1 MRNLLKG
8 AFYMML
14 AIALISCSD
23 DEEYVEPILDVT
35 PNNIAGE
42 WCLESWN
49 DAPLAEGSYVYISFE
64 RADRTYTLYQNVDS
78 APARTL
84 TGRYYITTDMELGA
98 VAVADCLVA
107 TLGYGLCYIS
117 LGLGYGRVQRQ
128 ALGKQCCDGRGEC
141 ASCTVQVMRI
151 NLLLL
156 KYMQCSLRIT

>member
-1 MRNLLKG
+1 
-8 AFYMML
+8 MML

-78 APARTL
+78 APSRAL

-98 VAVADCLVA
+98 V
-107 TLGYGLCYIS
+107 I
-117 LGLGYGRVQRQ
+117 
-128 ALGKQCCDGRGEC
+128 RGDYDFGVGEWTHRYVVKDLTAKSMTWIAKDNPDDVSVYVRC
-141 ASCTVQVMRI
+141 EIPEQV
-151 NLLLL
+151 
-156 KYMQCSLRIT
+156 K

>member
-1 MRNLLKG
+1 
-8 AFYMML
+8 MML

-84 TGRYYITTDMELGA
+84 TGRYYITTDMEFGA
-98 VAVADCLVA
+98 VIRGDYDFGVGEW
-107 TLGYGLCYIS
+107 THRYIVKDLTAKS
-117 LGLGYGRVQRQ
+117 MTWIAKDNPDDVSVYVR
-128 ALGKQCCDGRGEC
+128 CEIPE
-141 ASCTVQVMRI
+141 QV
-151 NLLLL
+151 
-156 KYMQCSLRIT
+156 K

>member
-42 WCLESWN
+42 WSLESWN

-98 VAVADCLVA
+98 V
-107 TLGYGLCYIS
+107 I
-117 LGLGYGRVQRQ
+117 
-128 ALGKQCCDGRGEC
+128 RGDYDFGVGEWAHRYVVKDLTAKSMTWIAKDNPDDVSVYVRC
-141 ASCTVQVMRI
+141 EIPEQV
-151 NLLLL
+151 
-156 KYMQCSLRIT
+156 K

>member
-78 APARTL
+78 APSRTL
-84 TGRYYITTDMELGA
+84 TGRYYITTDMEFGA
-98 VAVADCLVA
+98 VIRGDYDFGVGEWAHR
-107 TLGYGLCYIS
+107 YIVKDLTAKS
-117 LGLGYGRVQRQ
+117 MTWIAKDNPDDVSVYVR
-128 ALGKQCCDGRGEC
+128 CEIPE
-141 ASCTVQVMRI
+141 QV
-151 NLLLL
+151 
-156 KYMQCSLRIT
+156 K

>member
-98 VAVADCLVA
+98 V
-107 TLGYGLCYIS
+107 I
-117 LGLGYGRVQRQ
+117 
-128 ALGKQCCDGRGEC
+128 RGDYDFGVGEWAHRYVVKDLTAKSMTWIAKDNPDDVSVYVRC
-141 ASCTVQVMRI
+141 EIPEQV
-151 NLLLL
+151 
-156 KYMQCSLRIT
+156 K

>member
-84 TGRYYITTDMELGA
+84 TGRYYIITDMELGA
-98 VAVADCLVA
+98 V
-107 TLGYGLCYIS
+107 I
-117 LGLGYGRVQRQ
+117 
-128 ALGKQCCDGRGEC
+128 RGDYDFGVGEWAHRYVVKDLTAKSMTWIAKDNPDDVSVYVRC
-141 ASCTVQVMRI
+141 EIPEQV
-151 NLLLL
+151 
-156 KYMQCSLRIT
+156 K

>member
-98 VAVADCLVA
+98 V
-107 TLGYGLCYIS
+107 I
-117 LGLGYGRVQRQ
+117 
-128 ALGKQCCDGRGEC
+128 RGDYDFGVGEWTHRYVVKDLTAKSMIWIAKDNPDDVSVYVRC
-141 ASCTVQVMRI
+141 EIPEQV
-151 NLLLL
+151 
-156 KYMQCSLRIT
+156 K

>member
-42 WCLESWN
+42 WCLERWN

-84 TGRYYITTDMELGA
+84 TGRYYITTDMEFGA
-98 VAVADCLVA
+98 V
-107 TLGYGLCYIS
+107 I
-117 LGLGYGRVQRQ
+117 
-128 ALGKQCCDGRGEC
+128 RGDYDFGVGEWAHRYVVKDLTAKSMTWIAKDNPDDVSVYVRC
-141 ASCTVQVMRI
+141 EIPEQV
-151 NLLLL
+151 
-156 KYMQCSLRIT
+156 K

>member
-84 TGRYYITTDMELGA
+84 TGRYYITTDMEFGA
-98 VAVADCLVA
+98 V
-107 TLGYGLCYIS
+107 I
-117 LGLGYGRVQRQ
+117 
-128 ALGKQCCDGRGEC
+128 RGDYDFGVGEWTHRYVVKDLTAKSMTWIAKDNPDDVSVYVRC
-141 ASCTVQVMRI
+141 EIPEQV
-151 NLLLL
+151 
-156 KYMQCSLRIT
+156 K

>member
-14 AIALISCSD
+14 AIVLISCSD

-98 VAVADCLVA
+98 V
-107 TLGYGLCYIS
+107 I
-117 LGLGYGRVQRQ
+117 
-128 ALGKQCCDGRGEC
+128 RGDYDFGVGEWAHRYVVKDLTAKSMTWIAKDNPDDVSVYVRC
-141 ASCTVQVMRI
+141 EIPEQV
-151 NLLLL
+151 
-156 KYMQCSLRIT
+156 K

>member
-1 MRNLLKG
+1 
-8 AFYMML
+8 MML

-23 DEEYVEPILDVT
+23 DEEYVERILDVT

-84 TGRYYITTDMELGA
+84 TGRYYITTDMEFGA
-98 VAVADCLVA
+98 VIRGDYDFGVGEWAHR
-107 TLGYGLCYIS
+107 YIVKDLTAKS
-117 LGLGYGRVQRQ
+117 MTWIAKDNPDDVSVYVR
-128 ALGKQCCDGRGEC
+128 CEIPE
-141 ASCTVQVMRI
+141 QV
-151 NLLLL
+151 
-156 KYMQCSLRIT
+156 K

>member
-1 MRNLLKG
+1 
-8 AFYMML
+8 MML

-98 VAVADCLVA
+98 V
-107 TLGYGLCYIS
+107 I
-117 LGLGYGRVQRQ
+117 
-128 ALGKQCCDGRGEC
+128 RGDYDFGVGEWAHRYVVKDLTAKSMTWIAKDNPDDVSVYVRC
-141 ASCTVQVMRI
+141 EIPEQV
-151 NLLLL
+151 
-156 KYMQCSLRIT
+156 K

>member
-98 VAVADCLVA
+98 V
-107 TLGYGLCYIS
+107 I
-117 LGLGYGRVQRQ
+117 
-128 ALGKQCCDGRGEC
+128 RGDYDFGVGEWTHRYVVKDLTAKSMTWIAKDNPDDVSVYVRC
-141 ASCTVQVMRI
+141 EIPEQV
-151 NLLLL
+151 
-156 KYMQCSLRIT
+156 K

>member
-1 MRNLLKG
+1 
-8 AFYMML
+8 MML

-98 VAVADCLVA
+98 V
-107 TLGYGLCYIS
+107 I
-117 LGLGYGRVQRQ
+117 
-128 ALGKQCCDGRGEC
+128 RGDYDFGVGEWTHRYVVKDLTAKSMTWIAKDNPDDVSVYVRC
-141 ASCTVQVMRI
+141 EIPEQV
-151 NLLLL
+151 
-156 KYMQCSLRIT
+156 K

>member
-84 TGRYYITTDMELGA
+84 TGRYYITTDMEFGA
-98 VAVADCLVA
+98 V
-107 TLGYGLCYIS
+107 I
-117 LGLGYGRVQRQ
+117 
-128 ALGKQCCDGRGEC
+128 RGDYDFGVGEWAHRYVVKDLTAKSMTWIAKDNPDDVSVYVRC
-141 ASCTVQVMRI
+141 EIPEQV
-151 NLLLL
+151 
-156 KYMQCSLRIT
+156 K

>member
-1 MRNLLKG
+1 
-8 AFYMML
+8 MML

-42 WCLESWN
+42 WYLESWN

-84 TGRYYITTDMELGA
+84 TGRYYITTDMEFGA
-98 VAVADCLVA
+98 VIRGDYDFGVGEW
-107 TLGYGLCYIS
+107 THRYIVKDLTAKS
-117 LGLGYGRVQRQ
+117 MTWIAKDNPDDVSVYVR
-128 ALGKQCCDGRGEC
+128 CEIPE
-141 ASCTVQVMRI
+141 QV
-151 NLLLL
+151 
-156 KYMQCSLRIT
+156 K

>member
-1 MRNLLKG
+1 
-8 AFYMML
+8 MML

-42 WCLESWN
+42 WSLESWN

-98 VAVADCLVA
+98 V
-107 TLGYGLCYIS
+107 I
-117 LGLGYGRVQRQ
+117 
-128 ALGKQCCDGRGEC
+128 RGDYDFGVGEWAHRYVVKDLTAKSMTWIAKDNPDDVSVYVRC
-141 ASCTVQVMRI
+141 EIPEQV
-151 NLLLL
+151 
-156 KYMQCSLRIT
+156 K

>member
-1 MRNLLKG
+1 
-8 AFYMML
+8 MML
-14 AIALISCSD
+14 AIALISCND

-98 VAVADCLVA
+98 V
-107 TLGYGLCYIS
+107 I
-117 LGLGYGRVQRQ
+117 
-128 ALGKQCCDGRGEC
+128 RGDYDFGVGEWTHRYVVKDLTAKSMTWIAKDNPDDVSVYVRC
-141 ASCTVQVMRI
+141 EIPEQV
-151 NLLLL
+151 
-156 KYMQCSLRIT
+156 K

>member
-84 TGRYYITTDMELGA
+84 TGRYYITTDMEFGA
-98 VAVADCLVA
+98 VIRGDYDFGVGEWAHR
-107 TLGYGLCYIS
+107 YIVKDLTAKS
-117 LGLGYGRVQRQ
+117 MTWIAKDNPDDVSVYVR
-128 ALGKQCCDGRGEC
+128 CEIPE
-141 ASCTVQVMRI
+141 QV
-151 NLLLL
+151 
-156 KYMQCSLRIT
+156 K

>member
-1 MRNLLKG
+1 
-8 AFYMML
+8 MML

-84 TGRYYITTDMELGA
+84 TGRYYITTDMEFGA
-98 VAVADCLVA
+98 VIRGDYDFGVGEWAHR
-107 TLGYGLCYIS
+107 YIVKDLTAKS
-117 LGLGYGRVQRQ
+117 MTWIAKDNPDDVSVYVR
-128 ALGKQCCDGRGEC
+128 CEIPE
-141 ASCTVQVMRI
+141 QV
-151 NLLLL
+151 
-156 KYMQCSLRIT
+156 K

>member
-35 PNNIAGE
+35 TNNIAGE

-84 TGRYYITTDMELGA
+84 TGRYYINTDMELGA
-98 VAVADCLVA
+98 V
-107 TLGYGLCYIS
+107 I
-117 LGLGYGRVQRQ
+117 
-128 ALGKQCCDGRGEC
+128 RGDYDFGVGEWTHRYVVKDLTAKSMTWIAKDNPDDVSVYVRC
-141 ASCTVQVMRI
+141 EIPEQV
-151 NLLLL
+151 
-156 KYMQCSLRIT
+156 K

>member
-1 MRNLLKG
+1 
-8 AFYMML
+8 MML

-84 TGRYYITTDMELGA
+84 TGRYYITTDMEFGA
-98 VAVADCLVA
+98 V
-107 TLGYGLCYIS
+107 I
-117 LGLGYGRVQRQ
+117 
-128 ALGKQCCDGRGEC
+128 RGDYDFGVGEWTHRYVVKDLTAKSMTWIAKDNPDDVSVYVRC
-141 ASCTVQVMRI
+141 EIPEQV
-151 NLLLL
+151 
-156 KYMQCSLRIT
+156 K

>member
-1 MRNLLKG
+1 
-8 AFYMML
+8 MML

-78 APARTL
+78 APFRTL

-98 VAVADCLVA
+98 V
-107 TLGYGLCYIS
+107 I
-117 LGLGYGRVQRQ
+117 
-128 ALGKQCCDGRGEC
+128 RGDYDFGVGEWTHRYVVKDLTAKSMTWIAKDNPDDVSVYVRC
-141 ASCTVQVMRI
+141 EIPEQV
-151 NLLLL
+151 
-156 KYMQCSLRIT
+156 K

>member
-1 MRNLLKG
+1 
-8 AFYMML
+8 MML

-98 VAVADCLVA
+98 VIRGDYDFGVGEWAHR
-107 TLGYGLCYIS
+107 YIVKDLTAKS
-117 LGLGYGRVQRQ
+117 MTWIAKDNPDDVSVYVR
-128 ALGKQCCDGRGEC
+128 CEIPE
-141 ASCTVQVMRI
+141 QV
-151 NLLLL
+151 
-156 KYMQCSLRIT
+156 K

>member
-1 MRNLLKG
+1 
-8 AFYMML
+8 MML

-84 TGRYYITTDMELGA
+84 TGRYYITTDMEFGA
-98 VAVADCLVA
+98 V
-107 TLGYGLCYIS
+107 I
-117 LGLGYGRVQRQ
+117 
-128 ALGKQCCDGRGEC
+128 RGDYDFGVGEWAHRYVVKDLTAKSMTWIAKDNPDDVSVYVRC
-141 ASCTVQVMRI
+141 EIPEQV
-151 NLLLL
+151 
-156 KYMQCSLRIT
+156 K

>member
-23 DEEYVEPILDVT
+23 DEEYIEPILDVT

-84 TGRYYITTDMELGA
+84 TGRYYITTDMEFGA
-98 VAVADCLVA
+98 V
-107 TLGYGLCYIS
+107 I
-117 LGLGYGRVQRQ
+117 
-128 ALGKQCCDGRGEC
+128 RGDYDFGVGEWAHRYVVKDLTAKSMTWIAKDNPDDVSVYVRC
-141 ASCTVQVMRI
+141 EIPEQV
-151 NLLLL
+151 
-156 KYMQCSLRIT
+156 K